1 MKHIRT
7 LLVVTALIP
16 FGAGAQEQPAPGTQ
30 LAANPITRSFL
41 DFGFYGGWLLVAFD
55 SIPANQYGF
64 RPTPA
69 QQTIGH
75 VAQHLEDANY
85 TLCERFGTRART
97 VTARDSLPETVKAA
111 WPKDTLVVRLRRSLE
126 FCRDALLTVTDARL
140 AEQLPATDRMRAAPR
155 SRFVILFFTDLVDHY
170 AQIANYMRILGM
182 TPPSALP

>member
-1 MKHIRT
+1 MKSIRA
-7 LLVVTALIP
+7 LLVGVALLP
-16 FGAGAQEQPAPGTQ
+16 ACVAAQQQPPSAPPPE
-30 LAANPITRSFL
+30 ANPITRSFV
-41 DFGFYGGWLLVAFD
+41 DFGFYGGWLLAAFD

-97 VTARDSLPETVKAA
+97 VTARDSLPEAVKAA
-111 WPKDTLVVRLRRSLE
+111 WPKDTLVVRLRASLE
-126 FCRDALLTVTDARL
+126 FCRDALMTVTDARL

-155 SRFVILFFTDLVDHY
+155 ARFVILFFTDLVDHY